1 MAALGR
7 AKVHFTGLG
16 RRHLLIYLG
25 AAAIIAL
32 TSADAF
38 SNPGHKPVA
47 SHQNKAVKAETGK
60 HRAATDASHR
70 SKAANAENHKHR
82 VASDASHRNKKAK
95 AEKGKHQSPAE
106 PKHAERAPGPRV
118 LLPSD
123 PTNAGNSTPAP
134 PLPPD
139 LATLKQAIRLVQQH
153 KFDEATTLAASIDDQ
168 VAQKVVEWVYLRDPE
183 SRAGFDRYN
192 AFLQNNPAWSS
203 TLLRRRAEARLWQER
218 RDAATVRRFIGEQ
231 PQSTQGR
238 LAIARVLLDKDRL
251 GAGQPAHFSDADGR
265 AEPGDGAAS
274 GAARGRRHGRTCIRA
289 RLLQPGSSAL

>member
-47 SHQNKAVKAETGK
+47 PHQNKAVKAETGK

-123 PTNAGNSTPAP
+123 PTNAGNSIPAP

-139 LATLKQAIRLVQQH
+139 LATLKQASPGPT
-153 KFDEATTLAASIDDQ
+153 AQ
-168 VAQKVVEWVYLRDPE
+168 V
-183 SRAGFDRYN
+183 
-192 AFLQNNPAWSS
+192 
-203 TLLRRRAEARLWQER
+203 
-218 RDAATVRRFIGEQ
+218 
-231 PQSTQGR
+231 
-238 LAIARVLLDKDRL
+238 
-251 GAGQPAHFSDADGR
+251 
-265 AEPGDGAAS
+265 
-274 GAARGRRHGRTCIRA
+274 
-289 RLLQPGSSAL
+289 